1 MTNFIETQREAVMQ
15 EIRNINAQF
24 KYTREAEE
32 AAEAAG
38 DEQASTFWHKRCLEL
53 CDEADKVWGL
63 LETIDKYIETLE
75 EEI

>member
-1 MTNFIETQREAVMQ
+1 MQ

-24 KYTREAEE
+24 KYAREAEE